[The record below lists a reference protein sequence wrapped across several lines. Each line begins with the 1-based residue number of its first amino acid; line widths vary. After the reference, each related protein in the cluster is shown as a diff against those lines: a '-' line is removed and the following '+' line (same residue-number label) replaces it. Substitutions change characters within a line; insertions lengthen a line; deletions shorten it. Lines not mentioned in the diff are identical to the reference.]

1 MAGET
6 NALRMLESVDRI
18 RRHWWV
24 LFAGLCVGTAGS
36 LVFLE
41 QMPKT
46 FEATTK
52 ILVAPQRIPQEFVKS
67 TVTDDLAVRIAAL
80 REAVLSR
87 PYLYKLIETAYGR
100 PANDAEAER
109 LIESI
114 RSRVTVTV
122 SGYNLS
128 RSDASAYF
136 EVSFQ
141 DSNARRA
148 AEVANTLAHLY
159 ITENSRFRSA
169 RAQETVQTLEG
180 LAKKVETELEERDRQ
195 IAAFK
200 SAHLYENSSQL
211 EANIRL
217 LDGRQ
222 RDLDANQKALAAAKD
237 RLEYALGQ
245 QPVTLANGTYAPTAQ
260 LDPDVARL
268 AVLERELDTI
278 KARYFDNH
286 PEVQAKERQIAELKN
301 RIANAPANSR
311 SSSEAP
317 GNANTPYSPVDAIRR
332 EILRLE
338 DEQVRIRADI
348 SHYSARIESTP
359 RVEQQLA
366 ELTKGYEAIASQ
378 YREYAGKVQL
388 AKGSQTI
395 EEAQKGEQFEVI
407 ETAVPPAFPIAPVPL
422 NVLGIGLVLGLL
434 VFLAPL
440 LLREF
445 FRPVVRSEAVLEA
458 STEVPVLVSIPRIH
472 TPQAE
477 QFERNRRI
485 ANWMLSALSI
495 GTLVVALWYAQ
506 PGA

>member
-1 MAGET
+1 MAGEN

-24 LFAGLCVGTAGS
+24 VLAGVCLGLGGGLIV
-36 LVFLE
+36 LD

-46 FEATTK
+46 YEATTK
-52 ILVAPQRIPQEFVKS
+52 ILVAPQKIPQEFVRS

-87 PYLYKLIETAYGR
+87 PYLLRLIDSAFGR
-100 PANDAEAER
+100 PADDTELER
-109 LIESI
+109 LINSI

-136 EVSFQ
+136 EVSFR
-141 DSNARRA
+141 DSDPERT
-148 AEVANTLAHLY
+148 AEVVNTLAQLY
-159 ITENSRFRSA
+159 IAENSRFRSA

-180 LAKKVETELEERDRQ
+180 LATKVEVELAERDRS
-195 IAAFK
+195 IADFK
-200 SAHLYENSSQL
+200 AAHLYESAAQL

-237 RLEYALGQ
+237 RLEILLS
-245 QPVTLANGTYAPTAQ
+245 QPPTPTAGGYSSTPAV
-260 LDPDVARL
+260 DPDLARL
-268 AVLERELDTI
+268 AALERELDSL
-278 KARYFDNH
+278 KSRYFDNH
-286 PEVQAKERQIAELKN
+286 PEVQAKERQIAELKS
-301 RIANAPANSR
+301 RIANAPSRESADNDPNRIERPNNSPA
-311 SSSEAP
+311 E
-317 GNANTPYSPVDAIRR
+317 TVRR
-332 EILRLE
+332 EIARLE
-338 DEQVRIRADI
+338 DEQRKIRADI
-348 SHYSARIESTP
+348 SIYSARIENTP

-366 ELTKGYEAIASQ
+366 ELTKGYEAVASQ

-407 ETAVPPAFPIAPVPL
+407 ETAVAPSFPIAPVPL
-422 NVLGIGLVLGLL
+422 NVLGMGLIAGML
-434 VFLAPL
+434 VFFAPL
-440 LLREF
+440 LLREV

-458 STEVPVLVSIPRIH
+458 STELPVLISIPRIQ
-472 TPQAE
+472 TPQVTRM
-477 QFERNRRI
+477 ERNRV
-485 ANWMLSALSI
+485 ATNWIFSILSVAA
-495 GTLVVALWYAQ
+495 LVVAWFVQ
-506 PGA
+506 RGA